1 MKRKHGLLLTTLC
14 IIIGNLIFVYPTLD
28 YSPIPSQWGVGSGY
42 GRIYTINTGQ
52 IFSPETSLTWQ
63 SSIKNY
69 ASLDVLPKI
78 LAAMISILTGN
89 TGLIESEK
97 FHHVFPWVGILFLP
111 ICLLYFYEFL
121 AKKNKGINTVDMLI
135 LYLFAMFPLA
145 STLPSMSLGAAA
157 ANSVARVLFLLIL
170 ILLAIIFDQ
179 NKSNCSKVAVFILI
193 LFPFFYYHHTWSY
206 YMLIYL
212 SLLGIISLVTKE
224 RNTSSEKSILGIS
237 LLGVVLFFNSALY
250 FNVNLLDESLRI
262 IRNFPQ
268 ILNNFPSVTYT
279 TKLNSEL
286 LGYETLNSTYSY
298 LQLLSSTIILI
309 IFILYI
315 FGYIK
320 NLKRGEPQRYE
331 KVLFYY
337 TIVQLFIFLA
347 LFIWDGFLGVY
358 SRFFESLVYLTML
371 FSAYLL
377 VKSDGKFK
385 SIIRFFLLFAVFVAV
400 FSFLIA
406 PSELNMQLTD
416 EEFVGIQF
424 AGENIPNRSYIFSDF
439 RLATPLIYFNQ
450 LGVSTIDSP
459 HDLPE
464 VTEQILIRCYYDI
477 SYPEYIL
484 DKVINSTKY
493 YVITS
498 SRQSEVFI
506 RDSSLKA
513 FKKAPANFQ
522 RSWDEQR
529 AFINIY
535 SSNEIEIFARV

>member
-1 MKRKHGLLLTTLC
+1 
-14 IIIGNLIFVYPTLD
+14 
-28 YSPIPSQWGVGSGY
+28 
-42 GRIYTINTGQ
+42 
-52 IFSPETSLTWQ
+52 
-63 SSIKNY
+63 
-69 ASLDVLPKI
+69 
-78 LAAMISILTGN
+78 
-89 TGLIESEK
+89 
-97 FHHVFPWVGILFLP
+97 
-111 ICLLYFYEFL
+111 
-121 AKKNKGINTVDMLI
+121 
-135 LYLFAMFPLA
+135 
-145 STLPSMSLGAAA
+145 
-157 ANSVARVLFLLIL
+157 
-170 ILLAIIFDQ
+170 
-179 NKSNCSKVAVFILI
+179 
-193 LFPFFYYHHTWSY
+193 
-206 YMLIYL
+206 MLIYL

-347 LFIWDGFLGVY
+347 LLIWDGFLGVY